1 MTTKTFFRRMHAQVQ
16 AFRAARSGNVVIT
29 FTLALLPIL
38 GFVGAAVDYSRANS
52 DKTAMQAAID
62 ATALML
68 VKNAKGLTQQQMAQE
83 ATNYF
88 NALFTRTD
96 VTGIVITPTLT
107 TGASAQ
113 LVLTGTGNVPTTVMR
128 VMGIPS
134 LAINAS
140 STVLWGNSRL
150 RVALVLDNTGSM
162 AQSSKLSA
170 LKTATSNLLTQLQNA
185 ASQNGDVYVSIIPF
199 VKDVNLD
206 PSNYNASWIDW
217 TDWNANNGS
226 CSKGNSNNQTQCLQ
240 ENGNPKWTAASHS
253 TWNGCVVDR
262 GNSSAPS
269 SGNYDTNVVAPAI
282 TDTGTLYSAE
292 QYSSCP

>member
-1 MTTKTFFRRMHAQVQ
+1 
-16 AFRAARSGNVVIT
+16 
-29 FTLALLPIL
+29 
-38 GFVGAAVDYSRANS
+38 
-52 DKTAMQAAID
+52 
-62 ATALML
+62 
-68 VKNAKGLTQQQMAQE
+68 
-83 ATNYF
+83 
-88 NALFTRTD
+88 D

-226 CSKGNSNNQTQCLQ
+226 CSKGNGNGGNNNSNNQSQCLAQ
-240 ENGNPKWTAASHS
+240 NGNPSWTPASHS
-253 TWNGCVVDR
+253 TWNGRVVDR
-262 GNSSAPS
+262 GTSTPP
-269 SGNYDTNVVAPAI
+269 DPHT
-282 TDTGTLYSAE
+282 
-292 QYSSCP
+292 